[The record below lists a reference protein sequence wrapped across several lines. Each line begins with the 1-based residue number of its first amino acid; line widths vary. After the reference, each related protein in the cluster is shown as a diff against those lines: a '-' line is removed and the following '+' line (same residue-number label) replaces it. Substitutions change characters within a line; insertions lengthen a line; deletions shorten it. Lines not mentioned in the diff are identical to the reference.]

1 LIEEVSMGERAWL
14 DVSIIQ
20 CPWCGRYLADAS
32 WYVAELESDIGC
44 RKCHKTFSTKKQLTD
59 HVMLEFKIDQKG
71 KTLEAKLTEHI

>member
-1 LIEEVSMGERAWL
+1 MGERDLL

-32 WYVAELESDIGC
+32 WYVVEPESDSECG
-44 RKCHKTFSTKKQLTD
+44 KCHKTFSTKKQLTNG
-59 HVMLEFKIDQKG
+59 VMVELRIDEKG